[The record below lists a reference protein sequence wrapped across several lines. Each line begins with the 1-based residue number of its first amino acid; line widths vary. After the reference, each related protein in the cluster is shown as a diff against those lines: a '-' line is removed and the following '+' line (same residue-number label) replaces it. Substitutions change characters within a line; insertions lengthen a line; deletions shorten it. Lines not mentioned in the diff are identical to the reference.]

1 MTTIELSDDMY
12 NEILRLARLYQREAE
27 RCQESKAYLAG
38 CVMIG
43 AAFEASLLAFA
54 NCYLE
59 EVLESTAT
67 PRRKTE
73 IKPLVDWSLAELL
86 AVAKERN
93 WLPSALSL
101 DDEWNEAKAKIG
113 DYGEVIRQIRNL
125 VHPARFALDWPRKR
139 ITKKYLETAFEIL
152 DVANEYLFPKLNKS
166 LWEAIEEEEKRKLE
180 DT

>member
-1 MTTIELSDDMY
+1 MLAFELSEDMY
-12 NEILRLARLYQREAE
+12 IEVLRLARLYQREAT

-54 NCYLE
+54 NCYSE
-59 EVLESTAT
+59 EALGSTAA
-67 PRRKTE
+67 PRRKME
-73 IKPLVDWSLAELL
+73 VKPLVDWSLAELL

-101 DDEWNEAKAKIG
+101 HDEWDEAKAKIG
-113 DYGEVIRQIRNL
+113 DYGEVIREIRNL
-125 VHPARFALDWPRKR
+125 VHPARYALDWQSKR
-139 ITKKYLETAFEIL
+139 ITKKYLEGVFEIL
-152 DVANEYLFPKLNKS
+152 EVANEHFLSKINSS
-166 LWEAIEEEEKRKLE
+166 LWEAIEEEEKKTPK